1 MGARLAVFDGDDT
14 LWWTEPLYDEA
25 RRAAGRFVAGAGVDP
40 EAWDRLERRL
50 DVENVARLGFSQ
62 ERFPA
67 SCVEAYRALAS
78 PPSLAV
84 EVAVHR
90 AASAVFGCTAPPAPG
105 ARAVLEALAGSHHLV
120 LLTKGDA
127 EVQQRRVRASGLDD
141 LLPTVEVVVEKGRGH
156 FAELL
161 QRFGASPEASWSIG
175 NSWRSDIEPALAV
188 GMRAVWIDAPVW
200 EYERHAPR
208 AVEHPG
214 LIVAHTLGEV
224 PAALGAPVVG

>member
-25 RRAAGRFVAGAGVDP
+25 RRAAGRVVARAGVDP
-40 EAWDRLERRL
+40 QAWDQLERRL

-62 ERFPA
+62 QRFPT

-90 AASAVFGCTAPPAPG
+90 AASAVFASPAPPAPG
-105 ARAVLEALAGSHHLV
+105 ARAVLEALAGPYHLV

-127 EVQQRRVRASGLDD
+127 EVQHRRVGESGLSD
-141 LLPTVEVVVEKGRGH
+141 LLDTVEVVVEKGHGH
-156 FAELL
+156 FTELL
-161 QRFGASPEASWSIG
+161 QRFGASPEVSWSIG
-175 NSWRSDIEPALAV
+175 NSWRSDIEPALAA
-188 GMRAVWIDAPVW
+188 GLRAVWIDAPVW
-200 EYERHAPR
+200 EYERHT
-208 AVEHPG
+208 PG
-214 LIVAHTLGEV
+214 AAGHLRLTVAHALDEV
-224 PAALGAPVVG
+224 PAAIEAALVG